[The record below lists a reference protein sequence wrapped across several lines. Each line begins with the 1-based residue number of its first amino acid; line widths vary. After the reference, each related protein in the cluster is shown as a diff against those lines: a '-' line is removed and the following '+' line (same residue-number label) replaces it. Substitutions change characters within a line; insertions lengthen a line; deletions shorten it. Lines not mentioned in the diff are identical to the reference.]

1 MATTGPRVVKAAL
14 AVLLEAKGALSG
26 VTIYT
31 YTVTDE
37 SRNTREY
44 LILGNVEGTA
54 EPNTMG
60 GSVLSDYVISC
71 QFAVNQPTVDG
82 TADRGWAI
90 LDAVAE
96 VLASDWTISG
106 NVLDADL
113 ETFEL
118 NETVDADGGRRVDV
132 EFTIRIRDLNA

>member
-14 AVLLEAKGALSG
+14 KTLLEAEGDLSN

-31 YTVTDE
+31 YTPTAEERV
-37 SRNTREY
+37 TREY
-44 LILGNVEGTA
+44 VVLGNIEGEA
-54 EPNTMG
+54 SPNTMG

-71 QFAVNQPTVDG
+71 EFAVRQPTADG
-82 TADRGWAI
+82 AADRAWAI

-96 VLASDWTISG
+96 VLSTDHTLTG
-106 NVLDADL
+106 TVLDATLESFDL
-113 ETFEL
+113 D
-118 NETVDADGGRRVDV
+118 ETVDPDSGRRVDV